1 MVLADTSVW
10 VQHLRRGEPGLAERL
25 SEGLVLMHPFISGE
39 LACGNL
45 KGRAAILS
53 DLHALPPAKLASSAE
68 VLLLI
73 EDRRLWGRGLGWI
86 DAHLLAS
93 ALLSKCGYGHLTR
106 DWQKRPWNS
115 GWASYPIMCIGNNS
129 ACQAGTAR
137 SRGSAP
143 QFPVSGFPAHCLQP
157 AQPKS

>member
-10 VQHLRRGEPGLAERL
+10 IEHFRHREPALVDLL
-25 SEGLVLMHPFISGE
+25 SEGLVLIHPFVSGE

-53 DLHALPPAKLASSAE
+53 DLHALPPATLASNAE
-68 VLLLI
+68 VLHLI

-93 ALLSKCGYGHLTR
+93 ALLSNCRFWTFDIRLAKAAAELGL
-106 DWQKRPWNS
+106 
-115 GWASYPIMCIGNNS
+115 
-129 ACQAGTAR
+129 
-137 SRGSAP
+137 
-143 QFPVSGFPAHCLQP
+143 V
-157 AQPKS
+157 